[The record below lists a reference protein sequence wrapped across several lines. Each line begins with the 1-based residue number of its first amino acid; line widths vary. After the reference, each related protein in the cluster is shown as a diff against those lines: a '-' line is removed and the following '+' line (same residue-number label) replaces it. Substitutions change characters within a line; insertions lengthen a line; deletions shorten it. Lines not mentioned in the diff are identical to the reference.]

1 MCSRTNCAICLES
14 VHDGLYP
21 ISQNFFKQLK
31 LTGKYK
37 DSKNAWPE
45 KLKCGHVFHLKCIK
59 KWFMYETDSSEKCPL
74 CRKQIKF
81 SNKFGATSRRIY
93 TEKIKKYESERFI
106 IDDHSYY
113 SDDSDDGDDM
123 PPVEDGI
130 HNSLVA
136 LSTTNHQ
143 IEEMIG
149 ENNSNVLSIINRLL
163 TYHPWNTF
171 SRSELDEILRTSIS
185 NIPQTFNILYEQFN
199 TTAHITHTP
208 FRDSLVD
215 YLMDRYDENIILNFS
230 ETTTLHMIAYILD
243 NRSRTQTS
251 SENTH
256 TEDSNS
262 TIELPITNEINELYT
277 VENVL
282 SPSRRTIDVL
292 HARIQSRQTARRL
305 DFDNL
310 SEISNNSD
318 NEYNF
323 QYYDEYQN
331 LKIKV
336 LPSLL
341 TWNKKSQ
348 KKIKK
353 FTHNK
358 RFFAR
363 MNVHTCK
370 KWKKY

>member
-1 MCSRTNCAICLES
+1 MCSKTNCVICLGS

-31 LTGKYK
+31 LSGKYK
-37 DSKNAWPE
+37 DSKKTWPE

-59 KWFMYETDSSEKCPL
+59 NWFMGERDSSEKCPM
-74 CRKQIKF
+74 CREKIKF

-130 HNSLVA
+130 HNSLAA

-149 ENNSNVLSIINRLL
+149 GNNSNVISIINHLL
-163 TYHPWNTF
+163 TYHPWNAF

-185 NIPQTFNILYEQFN
+185 NIPQTFNTLYEQFN

-243 NRSRTQTS
+243 NRSRTQTID
-251 SENTH
+251 SEINR
-256 TEDSNS
+256 

-277 VENVL
+277 VENVM
-282 SPSRRTIDVL
+282 SPSRRVIDVL
-292 HARIQSRQTARRL
+292 HARIQSSQRARRV

-318 NEYNF
+318 NEYHF
-323 QYYDEYQN
+323 QYHDEYQN
-331 LKIKV
+331 LKITV
-336 LPSLL
+336 LPPLL
-341 TWNKKSQ
+341 TWNKKNQ
-348 KKIKK
+348 KKMKK

-358 RFFAR
+358 RYFAK